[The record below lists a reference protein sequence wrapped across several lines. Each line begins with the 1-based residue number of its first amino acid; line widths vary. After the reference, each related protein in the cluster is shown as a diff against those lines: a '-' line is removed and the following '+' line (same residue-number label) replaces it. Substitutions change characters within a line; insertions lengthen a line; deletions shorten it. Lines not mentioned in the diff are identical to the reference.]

1 VSLGNSKSASHLA
14 RCRDYDVRVRSLGA
28 IGDCKYAGL
37 LERVPSRN
45 LIEISLNR
53 QRAGE
58 RERERERERE
68 GHLFMPPR
76 RRAAAAAAAASEKLT

>member
-58 RERERERERE
+58 RERERERE